1 MRNLLE
7 GISLDAIGRGNRRM
21 LAPLKARHAE
31 RRAEYAE
38 NLGDWKAKRAKA
50 REIKDPA
57 KRTEALEALKEERPT
72 HPGLVAI
79 GCAVVGGIVLWPVL
93 HGWHT
98 VAVTGGATLWTLAA
112 LVAGQKPTEQAGS
125 EDQAEQPAPVDDQTA
140 ADPPAPTAAD
150 VHRLVAAVTAS
161 GTSVLLSR
169 ITALI
174 AARHPHQKWSTG
186 DVRPLLA
193 EAGIAV
199 RAGVRTP
206 DGNGPGVHHEDVPA
220 PPPAPGTAPI
230 GVVAQGQSANANANN
245 AGPWTTEAGFVQQ
258 ADPDNPARTIVIRHV
273 SDAA

>member
-1 MRNLLE
+1 MKHLLE
-7 GISLDAIGRGNRRM
+7 GVSLDAIGRGNRRL
-21 LAPLKARHAE
+21 LAPLKAQHAE

-38 NLGDWKAKRAKA
+38 NLGDWRARRAKA
-50 REIKDPA
+50 REIKEPA
-57 KRTEALEALKEERPT
+57 KRAEALEALREERPT

-98 VAVTGGATLWTLAA
+98 VAVTGGVTLWTLAA
-112 LVAGQKPTEQAGS
+112 LVAGQKPGKEASS
-125 EDQAEQPAPVDDQTA
+125 ESEAEQQAPAAAA
-140 ADPPAPTAAD
+140 ADSPAPTPAD
-150 VHRLVAAVTAS
+150 VHETVAALTAS

-169 ITALI
+169 IAAQI

-193 EAGIAV
+193 AAGIAV

-220 PPPAPGTAPI
+220 PPPVPGAAPV
-230 GVVAQGQSANANANN
+230 GVVAQGQSANTNANN
-245 AGPWTTEAGFVQQ
+245 TGPWTTEAGFVQR
-258 ADPDNPARTIVIRHV
+258 ADPDNPARTIVVRRV